1 MKHMKLTA
9 VGALLAANLFAPG
22 CAVAVTMGSLPPEQ
36 TQGSISYVTGGV
48 GKDEADAMKAAAAQY
63 PLSLEFVRHAGPRGE
78 FLANVE
84 VTIKDR
90 AGKTVL
96 ETTSDGPFL
105 LAKVPAG
112 KYTVIAQAG
121 GQTRTLR
128 ATVKP
133 RNPEHLIVLW

>member
-9 VGALLAANLFAPG
+9 VGALLAANFFAPVS
-22 CAVAVTMGSLPPEQ
+22 APAAGSLPPEQ

-48 GKDEADAMKAAAAQY
+48 GKDEADAMKAAAAEY
-63 PLSLEFVRHAGPRGE
+63 PLSLEFVQHATPRGE
-78 FLANVE
+78 FLADVD
-84 VTIKDR
+84 VKIKDH
-90 AGKTVL
+90 AGRTVL

-112 KYTVIAQAG
+112 KYTVIAQAR
-121 GQTRTLR
+121 GQTRTLH

-133 RNPEHLIVLW
+133 RSPEHLVVVW